1 MQFQGFEPW
10 SFTPSV
16 ERKGADVSIKVWKS
30 LPQDHQEDETTRI
43 AQNPKYR
50 PKSLRIPTSASDRVH
65 RAFRGGD
72 PYTACARGCF
82 SLILLLYALGKLL
95 SLGSD

>member
-50 PKSLRIPTSASDRVH
+50 PKSLRIPQPLRQIGS
-65 RAFRGGD
+65 
-72 PYTACARGCF
+72 TAHFAAGIHTQPVLEGVF
-82 SLILLLYALGKLL
+82 L
-95 SLGSD
+95 